1 MIDILDRARLPFR
14 NPNELYKHA
23 FDKGVLL
30 KNFSKAKEFFYEA
43 AKKFSE
49 KGDQVM
55 AARAFANALLYQY
68 LGTADPI
75 ILPSLLKALAG
86 LQSIEKIGL
95 PTETMPV
102 ELLRLELECRVIEA
116 DIARTQ
122 NDTAQLRDLHKRAS
136 DMFQTIIQN
145 PLITYKYIEAK
156 DGHNE
161 RAIERHFYHEGMRQ
175 YYEAMAQAG
184 SDPAAAC
191 DNLVWAKQA
200 FQQCNDQRMLPMV
213 AVLLGNMRIKR
224 VCWFCGR
231 VAQGQELH
239 FWMSSANITPY
250 MKRAVGGPNR
260 DGSSADLE
268 NGQIAVCTPCL
279 TMITTRAV
287 EEADKVRKEYEKA
300 NKQLA
305 AELQKAN
312 TLIQALNNRV
322 SQLEARGN

>member
-1 MIDILDRARLPFR
+1 MIDILDRVRIPFWG
-14 NPNELYKHA
+14 PNELYKRA

-30 KNFSKAKEFFYEA
+30 KKFNKAIEFFNEA
-43 AKKFSE
+43 GRKFSE
-49 KGDQVM
+49 HGDQVM
-55 AARAFANALLYQY
+55 AAQAFANALLYQY
-68 LGTADPI
+68 LVTADPI
-75 ILPSLLKALAG
+75 NLPSLLEALSR

-116 DIARTQ
+116 EIARAQ
-122 NDTAQLRDLHKRAS
+122 NDTARLHDLHTRAS
-136 DMFQTIIQN
+136 DKFLTIIQY
-145 PLITYKYIEAK
+145 PLITYEYIEAK

-175 YYEAMAQAG
+175 YYEAREQAG

-191 DNLVWAKQA
+191 DNLMRAKQA
-200 FQQCNDQRMLPMV
+200 FQQCNDQPMLPVV
-213 AVLLGNMRIKR
+213 AALLEKWRIKR
-224 VCWFCGR
+224 ACWFCGR

-239 FWMSSANITPY
+239 FWMSSASVTPY

-260 DGSSADLE
+260 DGSSADLD
-268 NGQIAVCTPCL
+268 NGQIAVCTPCR

-287 EEADKVRKEYEKA
+287 EEADKVRKESEKA
-300 NKQLA
+300 IKQLT

-312 TLIQALNNRV
+312 ILIQALTNRV